1 MKRSILGVATLAL
14 ALAANSAEAQKPI
27 SFGIGL
33 GATMAQG
40 DFGEAV
46 DMGYHALGTLAWA
59 APALPVGVRFDAS
72 YNRLGFKDDVAPDE
86 TFNILGI
93 TANATWGI
101 PMAASPVSPYLI
113 GGLGWYQGSTSIEG
127 SESDSKIGFNVGG
140 GVKFNL
146 SGFGTFIEA
155 RYHMIGGDEGEVD
168 TNFIPI
174 TFGIMF

>member
-40 DFGEAV
+40 DFGDAV

-72 YNRLGFKDDVAPDE
+72 YNRLGFKDDVADGE